1 MIVVYDI
8 DCAPIFFSFVCS
20 FPSPFS
26 FHLSV
31 FSFQFSPLSFHL
43 SPFSFH
49 LSVFTFQ
56 FSPFSF
62 HLSVFSFH
70 LSVFSFHLSELCILH
85 PYYTENGK
93 NRALFF
99 SFFFFFFI
107 FLKRF
112 TIKSDSR
119 LSIQSKND
127 VNNAFFRIKTCMYSQ
142 KILPLQRKLEL
153 FTS

>member
-1 MIVVYDI
+1 MIVVYYI

-20 FPSPFS
+20 F
-26 FHLSV
+26 
-31 FSFQFSPLSFHL
+31 L

-49 LSVFTFQ
+49 LSVFT
-56 FSPFSF
+56 SRLLPYRLIAYSF
-62 HLSVFSFH
+62 AS
-70 LSVFSFHLSELCILH
+70 
-85 PYYTENGK
+85 YTPIIPKMEK
-93 NRALFF
+93 IVR
-99 SFFFFFFI
+99 FFFIFFHFFFI

>member
-1 MIVVYDI
+1 MIVVYYI

-26 FHLSV
+26 FQFSPLTFQFSP
-31 FSFQFSPLSFHL
+31 FSFQF

-56 FSPFSF
+56 FSVFTFQSF
-62 HLSVFSFH
+62 AS
-70 LSVFSFHLSELCILH
+70 
-85 PYYTENGK
+85 YTPIIPKMEK
-93 NRALFF
+93 IVR
-99 SFFFFFFI
+99 FFFIFFLFFFI